1 MLCPKRHGLALSDD
15 TGLLSFY
22 SRVETT
28 YHNGYADPL
37 ENLSCGAANLLMKT
51 GAMETSFGGPKPHS
65 PWPTDPSE
73 NPATTFRLYR
83 CPIPRYP
90 FRLLAPWHRAR
101 LAGTLGRSL
110 DYPHAGIIP
119 PDTDFRVLLRRET
132 RVPDIMM
139 LHPGRQ
145 EDGLACGD
153 SKKLTQTETRAWRRF
168 SVLDSSTKQKKYYE
182 VTYVKQHLRKLS
194 LVVKRLLF
202 PSSSPSPW
210 PWPMQTHS
218 VYRSVTM
225 EMSKA
230 TTQVYPIAWDL
241 AQPPAT
247 LFLLFL
253 RQEEVMSGGGGIGDT
268 PEKLNKLLS
277 TCPDLFYRPLKL
289 EELKLMDN
297 RGVTGEWPVESLCL
311 QRMGRA
317 VPDPSLRQ
325 YLEHLR

>member
-73 NPATTFRLYR
+73 NPATTFR
-83 CPIPRYP
+83 
-90 FRLLAPWHRAR
+90 RAR

-277 TCPDLFYRPLKL
+277 TLKL

-317 VPDPSLRQ
+317 VPDLSLRQ